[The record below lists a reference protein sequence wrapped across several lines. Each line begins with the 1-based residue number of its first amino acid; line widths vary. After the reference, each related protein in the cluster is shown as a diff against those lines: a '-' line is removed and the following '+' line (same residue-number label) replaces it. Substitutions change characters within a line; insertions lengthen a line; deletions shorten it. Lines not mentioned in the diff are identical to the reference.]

1 MSSVLKPG
9 EAAAKKAEKQQ
20 RLAIA
25 EQSRKENIKL
35 SESKDEVARRKTMA
49 GKGGRDSLIK
59 TSQAGVQAD
68 TLGGV

>member
-1 MSSVLKPG
+1 MSSILKPG

-20 RLAIA
+20 RQAMAKQEVKEKARLA
-25 EQSRKENIKL
+25 
-35 SESKDEVARRKTMA
+35 ESTDEVARRKTMA